1 MPGSVLFPLLVV
13 STLFNSKAMILPPKS
28 CKSQGLSLFSFFHI
42 CNVSAFVR
50 GGREGTAGLGAFCC
64 ALKEDL
70 SLKDFWNKVCR
81 AKARLA
87 QELALTSSKP
97 PHSQCTD
104 LLFFAVSGPD
114 LQAQPV
120 LPVQG
125 FITPLPS
132 PPQHMGQD
140 AACSIPLLTAPPGQF
155 SVKRKQIS
163 LRRMV

>member
-104 LLFFAVSGPD
+104 LLFLLFLGQIFRHSLFSLFRDSSPHFLLLHSTWD
-114 LQAQPV
+114 KM
-120 LPVQG
+120 LPV
-125 FITPLPS
+125 
-132 PPQHMGQD
+132 
-140 AACSIPLLTAPPGQF
+140 A
-155 SVKRKQIS
+155 S
-163 LRRMV
+163 LC